1 MLISHR
7 GCCGVHRLLAA
18 AAPGGEAILVARG
31 SVRGHLLGARLA
43 GLGATRYELSLWRVD
58 LVRMVTGVREGR
70 LGELRVD
77 KLLDMWLLS
86 VL

>member
-1 MLISHR
+1 MLISHQ
-7 GCCGVHRLLAA
+7 GCCGIHRLLAA
-18 AAPGGEAILVARG
+18 AASGEAILVARG
-31 SVRGHLLGARLA
+31 SILGHLLGARLA

-58 LVRMVTGVREGR
+58 LVGMVSGVREGR

-77 KLLDMWLLS
+77 NLLDMWLLS